1 MGSGG
6 ARARSGPAPDP
17 EALRRERGTDPGWH
31 VLPATGRPDPPPE
44 WPLPDPADRELQLW
58 KTLWAKPQA
67 TRWEVLGQDLEVALY
82 VRRFVAAEQPGASSS
97 AVVVVRQLGEA
108 LGLTIPGLLR
118 NRWQIGSAES
128 RPAPAVTGTEG
139 AAQPAARGASKGR
152 ERGRLTIVKPDDE

>member
-31 VLPATGRPDPPPE
+31 VLPITGRPGPAPE
-44 WPLPDPADRELQLW
+44 WPLIEGTARELQFW
-58 KTLWAKPQA
+58 KLLWAKPQA
-67 TRWEVLGQDLEVALY
+67 LRWEVLGQDFEVALY
-82 VRRFVAAEQPGASSS
+82 VRRFVQAERHGSPTGNI
-97 AVVVVRQLGEA
+97 VVVRQLAEA

-128 RPAPAVTGTEG
+128 RPAGPPPTGAGTARPPARSS
-139 AAQPAARGASKGR
+139 ARD
-152 ERGRLTIVKPDDE
+152 RLSVVPDAG